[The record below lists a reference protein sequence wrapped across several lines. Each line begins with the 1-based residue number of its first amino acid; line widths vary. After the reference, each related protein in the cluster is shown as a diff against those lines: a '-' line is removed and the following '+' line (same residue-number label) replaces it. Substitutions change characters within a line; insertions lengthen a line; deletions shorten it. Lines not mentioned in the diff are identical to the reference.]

1 MSNVLKT
8 RYVYYTRSNHTISHK
23 KAKSVHQLG
32 LRCSELL
39 VPEGW
44 IAGVGESS
52 QKEKATELGFLAL
65 AFVAGLNV
73 DKFIAKIEGIAQAA

>member
-1 MSNVLKT
+1 
-8 RYVYYTRSNHTISHK
+8 
-23 KAKSVHQLG
+23 
-32 LRCSELL
+32 LL